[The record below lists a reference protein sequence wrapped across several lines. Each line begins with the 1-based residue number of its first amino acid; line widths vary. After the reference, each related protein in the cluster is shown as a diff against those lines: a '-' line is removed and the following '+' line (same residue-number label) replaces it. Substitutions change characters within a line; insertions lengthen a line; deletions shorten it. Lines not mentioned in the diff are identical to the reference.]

1 MAQEVI
7 LTCAVTG
14 GHNNHTKHPNFPIT
28 PKQIAQECLEARSAG
43 AAVVHIHVRD
53 PETGEHVGNPAYFR
67 EVVER
72 IRDSGSD
79 LLINLTSGYGGRY
92 IPSDE
97 DPRVAGPG
105 STLIPPE
112 QRMRHILE
120 LRPDI
125 CTLDVGTFNFGE
137 QVFMNT
143 PAHLRIMARLAME
156 AGVKPE
162 IECFEPGQIMFAKQL
177 IKEGLIEQ
185 PPLFQ
190 LCLGIDYASP
200 AIPEMMTVMRNLLP
214 EGARWAAFGISR
226 HEFPM
231 VAQAITLGGH
241 VRVGLEDNLYLARG
255 VFASNA
261 QLVERA
267 VDIAHNLGAEMA
279 EPARAAE
286 LLDLPPRG
294 QSAPGNG

>member
-1 MAQEVI
+1 MAQEVV

-14 GHNNHTKHPNFPIT
+14 GHDNIGKHPNFPIT
-28 PKQIAQECLEARSAG
+28 PQQIAGACLEARAAG

-53 PETGEHVGNPAYFR
+53 PKTGEHVGNPEHFR

-79 LLINLTSGYGGRY
+79 VLINLTTGYGGGFV
-92 IPSDE
+92 PGE
-97 DPRVAGPG
+97 DDPKVGAPG

-112 QRMRHILE
+112 MRMRHILE

-125 CTLDVGTFNFGE
+125 CSLDVGTLNFGE
-137 QVFMNT
+137 RVFMNT
-143 PAHLRIMARLAME
+143 PGHLRVMARLARE

-162 IECFEPGQIMFAKQL
+162 IECFEPGHIMFARQL
-177 IKEGLIEQ
+177 IAEGLIDA

-190 LCLGIDYASP
+190 LCLGIPWGSP
-200 AIPEMMTVMRNLLP
+200 ATAEIMTVMRNLLP
-214 EGARWAAFGISR
+214 DDARWAGFGISR

-231 VAQAITLGGH
+231 VAQAITQGGH
-241 VRVGLEDNLYLARG
+241 VRVGLEDNLYLERG
-255 VFASNA
+255 VFASNG

-267 VDIAHNLGAEMA
+267 VGIARGLGAEMV

-294 QSAPGNG
+294 QSAPG